1 MEENFLKLEKRIRE
15 TLQDTDLEKVF
26 ATLEKIK
33 EPTICTGVGGSNVVS
48 TFISKVLESKNNIIA
63 ISQEMRDLLYC
74 NLTPY
79 QNIIIA
85 SYSGKNYGVKVALD
99 TPLKHYLFS
108 TYEKEGIQNINY
120 KNLDKEHSF
129 ISLAATLIPM
139 SILLSYYLDG
149 KNDCI
154 FKILKNTEIPKVERI
169 SQNVFE
175 IMSGYESKTAASFL
189 ESTFIEAGIAIP
201 IIHDKYAYCHGRS
214 TTSYFEK
221 HNMIYFNGNTELDKE
236 MLEEFPKYYEQII
249 PINYK
254 YEDKIVN
261 DFYLTYKSMLL
272 AKRIALLQKKDLSV
286 IDYSSIV
293 RKLYYFKGEM

>member
-1 MEENFLKLEKRIRE
+1 
-15 TLQDTDLEKVF
+15 
-26 ATLEKIK
+26 
-33 EPTICTGVGGSNVVS
+33 
-48 TFISKVLESKNNIIA
+48 
-63 ISQEMRDLLYC
+63 
-74 NLTPY
+74 
-79 QNIIIA
+79 
-85 SYSGKNYGVKVALD
+85 
-99 TPLKHYLFS
+99 
-108 TYEKEGIQNINY
+108 
-120 KNLDKEHSF
+120 
-129 ISLAATLIPM
+129 M

-154 FKILKNTEIPKVERI
+154 FEILKNTEISKVEKM

-221 HNMIYFNGNTELDKE
+221 HNMIYFNGNTELDKG

-249 PINYK
+249 PIKYK
-254 YEDKIVN
+254 YGDKIVN

-286 IDYSSIV
+286 VDYSPIV